1 MKIQKVEI
9 QAFRA
14 YDKVE
19 NGTFDFSTKSNEV
32 ADFISIY
39 APNGFGKTSFYD
51 AVEWAY
57 TNRISRFDR
66 KDKFNK
72 ALAKSERDIQTQGS
86 GRPRQWI
93 IRNKFSELEE
103 GFVRLYTTSR
113 EEPFTNTV
121 PVVGKGSS
129 DYKFGTQKRTDKKE
143 YFHEVLLSQDFI
155 DAFLKEDDPHSRYEK
170 FIQSFGDID
179 LDKKYKTVVDL
190 IKINDDKIKD
200 ITDQLKGIQL
210 ILKLDFDNELLS
222 KINLSIEEFNAKGE
236 NLPKVD
242 AHFGEKEVLGLANL
256 IAERKNDLKA
266 EIDSLKQKE
275 NKVDQ
280 AVSGRANEQLGT
292 ESYFETKEQL
302 ADLNSQLE
310 KLRAQK
316 DLLKKHEQTRIQLL
330 NLEKELEE
338 RLEED
343 KNLAELIRAFP
354 TFAWL
359 RKKITEEESQ
369 IDNNKYEINK
379 LKTVLN
385 DILRNRGDLNARKNT
400 QQTDYQKLSDRLNQ
414 LPEVL
419 QKLSGLNN
427 ELKATADSK
436 DKRVEELEKM
446 KDSISKKESD
456 ILAFSAFKKNMEDD
470 ILPTKNHEYYKE
482 YGELIEALIAVKDE
496 LKEVQ
501 ANLEKAQGRF
511 AETDSMN
518 QELKELIEQGA
529 SIVNRNQSS
538 SCPLCQQQYQ
548 SFTVLAER
556 ISNNPLLGKQ
566 ISELLEEKGRL
577 EVGQNRLLKLIEE
590 RKGELVSSIDNE
602 LEKRRA
608 SLKTLTEHRDSISR
622 SLSELNERL
631 HLLNSQISESLQILG
646 LSDHPSEDFEAK
658 LRQEIAEVKSAL
670 DKVLKSLGKSS
681 VAEKKFEEKIQ
692 VLQDRIKRSEE
703 KIQDFKNEPTYP
715 RFISFQKDR
724 LMDDLPSQQNLDD
737 SKEALRLKIERIRN
751 QLTEFKTTLEGLDE
765 KLKGIV
771 RDEVEKYISESESI
785 RENLRTKILSFE
797 NLLKSF
803 LDISL
808 SGSSGEELLKTLENE
823 KKEILATIKLADEK
837 IIDLTKI
844 DAYRENVVPF
854 LKYQVSLNKSSEL
867 EAEKKFLTKVVSK
880 QLEEER
886 NRISEFIHQQVESF
900 FYQGLINSLYQ
911 KIDPHPS
918 YKEISFKCDFSTKK
932 PMLNIFVSDDTQN
945 TIVPT
950 LYFSTAQLNI
960 LSLSIF
966 LAKAL
971 NVKNEK
977 GEPVDCIFIDD
988 PIQSMDSINILS
1000 TIDLFRSIVV
1010 NLGKQIILSTH
1021 DENFQNLLKKKIPA
1035 DLFPAKYLE
1044 LETFGRV
1051 KAPKDHGSPGKQLAG
1066 A

>member
-14 YDKVE
+14 YDRVE
-19 NGTFDFSTKSNEV
+19 NGTFDFSTKSNAI

-72 ALAKSERDIQTQGS
+72 VLAKSERDIQTQGS

-113 EEPFTNTV
+113 EEPFANTV

-129 DYKFGTQKRTDKKE
+129 DYKFGTQKRTEKKE
-143 YFHEVLLSQDFI
+143 YFHEVLLSQEFI

-170 FIQSFGDID
+170 FIQSFGDVD
-179 LDKKYKTVVDL
+179 LDEKYRTVVDL
-190 IKINDDKIKD
+190 IKINEDEIKD
-200 ITDQLKGIQL
+200 INSKLKGIQSE
-210 ILKLDFDNELLS
+210 LKLDFDNELLS
-222 KINLSIEEFNAKGE
+222 KINLAIKEFNAKGE
-236 NLPKVD
+236 NIPKVD
-242 AHFGEKEVLGLANL
+242 AHFGEKEVLRLANL

-275 NKVDQ
+275 EKVDQ
-280 AVSGRANEQLGT
+280 SVSGKVDEQLSAQG
-292 ESYFETKEQL
+292 YFETKEQL

-316 DLLKKHEQTRIQLL
+316 DLLKKHKQTRIQFSD
-330 NLEKELEE
+330 LEKELAE
-338 RLEED
+338 RLEE
-343 KNLAELIRAFP
+343 NEYLAELIRAFP
-354 TFAWL
+354 FFA
-359 RKKITEEESQ
+359 
-369 IDNNKYEINK
+369 
-379 LKTVLN
+379 V
-385 DILRNRGDLNARKNT
+385 LRNRIADEERQIDANKQETTKSKIALNNILKSIDTLNASKVAK
-400 QQTDYQKLSDRLNQ
+400 QADHQKLSDRLKQ

-419 QKLSGLNN
+419 QKLSDLKK
-427 ELKATADSK
+427 ELKSTADSK
-436 DKRVEELEKM
+436 EKRVEDLKKI
-446 KDSISKKESD
+446 KDSISKQESNTF
-456 ILAFSAFKKNMEDD
+456 AFSAFKRNIEDD
-470 ILPTKNHEYYKE
+470 LLPTKEHEHYKQYVE
-482 YGELIEALIAVKDE
+482 SIEALSAAKDE
-496 LKEVQ
+496 LKEVR
-501 ANLEKAQGRF
+501 AKLEKTQHRLS
-511 AETDSMN
+511 ETDSMN
-518 QELKELIEQGA
+518 RELKELIEQGA
-529 SIVNRNQSS
+529 TIVNRNQSS
-538 SCPLCQQQYQ
+538 SCPLCQHQYQ
-548 SFTVLAER
+548 SFTVLAGR
-556 ISNNPLLGKQ
+556 ISNNPLLGQQ
-566 ISELLEEKGRL
+566 ISELLEEKGKWEL
-577 EVGQNRLLKLIEE
+577 EQSRLLKLIEE
-590 RKGELVSSIDNE
+590 RKDKLGNE
-602 LEKRRA
+602 LNIELDKQRT
-608 SLKTLTEHRDSISR
+608 SLKALIEQRDSISH
-622 SLSELNERL
+622 SISELDARL
-631 HLLNSQISESLQILG
+631 HSLNKQISENLQTLD
-646 LSDHPSEDFEAK
+646 LSDHPSKDFETK
-658 LRQEIAEVKSAL
+658 LRQEMEEAKSAL
-670 DKVLKSLGKSS
+670 DTVLESLEKSS
-681 VAEKKFEEKIQ
+681 AEREKLEEKIQ
-692 VLQDRIKRSEE
+692 VLQDRKKRSEE
-703 KIQDFKNEPTYP
+703 KIQDFKNEPTY
-715 RFISFQKDR
+715 RQSISFQRER
-724 LMDDLPSQQNLDD
+724 LMDDLPTKQDLDD
-737 SKEALRLKIERIRN
+737 GKEELRLKIEKIRKE
-751 QLTEFKTTLEGLDE
+751 LAELKATLEGLDE

-771 RDEVEKYISESESI
+771 KDDIEKSIAESESK
-785 RENLRTKILSFE
+785 REILRTKVLTFE

-803 LDISL
+803 LDISF
-808 SGSSGEELLKTLENE
+808 SDSSKDELLKALEIE
-823 KKEILATIKLADEK
+823 KKKILATTKLAEEK
-837 IIDLTKI
+837 ITDLNKI

-854 LKYQVSLNKSSEL
+854 LEYQESQNKKSEL
-867 EAEKKFLTKVVSK
+867 EAEKKFLTKVVGK

-886 NRISEFIHQQVESF
+886 KRISEFIHQQVESF
-900 FYQGLINSLYQ
+900 FYQGLINTLYR

-918 YKEISFKCDFSTKK
+918 YKEISFKCDFSTTR

-971 NVKNEK
+971 NVKNDK

-1021 DENFQNLLKKKIPA
+1021 DENFQNLLKKKIPD

-1051 KAPKDHGSPGKQLAG
+1051 KND
-1066 A
+1066 